1 MPAPYIPPTQKKV
14 QSAKNAL
21 KIYLLIRFNKHSSY
35 MYFMLG
41 LVKEIHV
48 VNCAYA
54 LHASFYSKVLGRT
67 FFHENTYKYVHAYK
81 LFWNTGSLIQKS
93 YPDSQNY
100 DNLEF
105 KFCGLQ
111 LLFATRY
118 IWILT
123 IQTLYIYIEIDTYI
137 L

>member
-1 MPAPYIPPTQKKV
+1 MPLHSSSTQKKV

-21 KIYLLIRFNKHSSY
+21 KIYLLIRFNKHFSY
-35 MYFMLG
+35 MYFMQG

-54 LHASFYSKVLGRT
+54 LHASFYSKVLGRA

-93 YPDSQNY
+93 YPDSQDY

-111 LLFATRY
+111 FLFATRY